1 MDQVPDTAQHFIECD
16 TESCRNFSE
25 FYCNTC
31 HQRICDQCKQRHQE
45 QNNGHRIV
53 LYHERKRKL
62 PSEKCR
68 IHATGDLD
76 FFCDDCHNPI
86 CSTCVDQHHSDHEIS
101 DLETIYNDIL
111 QDCQKAITEVWR
123 KDILEAKDNVELIG
137 KKRENVK
144 KEIVKLRVSMKYRAD
159 ELKEVVDNIL
169 IDNIKKLDEIENS
182 VLTEMMEQQKKKV
195 DYINYLEKLIA
206 DYESKISLIKHTEL
220 IKFHLEISLATLKMP
235 SKSEP
240 KLPTFTLGTLNK
252 EEIAKQFGEIEL
264 DLSERFKLSS
274 VIKVSEKTIP
284 REGIFHLSLLPPNKF
299 WASEKWGN
307 INQYD
312 MEGNILQKISTTILD
327 FQGNHTVTTE
337 EELLYTDMNENAV
350 NRVKSDMST
359 DKLIETGSW
368 EPGAIFSSP
377 INGHILVG
385 LRKRTKSSNNKITRY
400 NRERTKLQDIQ
411 WDDKRK
417 TLYRSIRFITENIN
431 GDICTSD
438 GKARKVVVVTA
449 SGTYRF
455 SYTGHHSQ
463 SGFIPSGICTDV
475 LGNILVCNNYFTFMK
490 NCFSVDMLDINGQF
504 LSFLLTSEQFPPSPH
519 ALCIDDQHNLW
530 VGASDSF
537 TILVYNYLQ
546 KTEK

>member
-1 MDQVPDTAQHFIECD
+1 MDMRLSFI
-16 TESCRNFSE
+16 TRG
-25 FYCNTC
+25 
-31 HQRICDQCKQRHQE
+31 K
-45 QNNGHRIV
+45 
-53 LYHERKRKL
+53 
-62 PSEKCR
+62 EKCR
-68 IHATGDLD
+68 IHPKRDLD

-111 QDCQKAITEVWR
+111 QDCQKAITEVWK
-123 KDILEAKDNVELIG
+123 KDILEARDNVELLVIG
-137 KKRENVK
+137 KKRKNVK
-144 KEIVKLRVSMKYRAD
+144 KEIVKLRVSMKNRAD

-169 IDNIKKLDEIENS
+169 TDNNKKLDEIENS
-182 VLTEMMEQQKKKV
+182 VLTEMNEQQKKKE
-195 DYINYLEKLIA
+195 DYINYLEKLII
-206 DYESKISLIKHTEL
+206 DYESKMSSIKHTEL
-220 IKFHLEISLATLKMP
+220 MKFHLDISLATLKMP

-274 VIKVSEKTIP
+274 VTKVSEKTIH
-284 REGIFHLSLLPPNKF
+284 REGTFHLSLLPPNKF
-299 WASEKWGN
+299 WASGRWGN

-312 MEGNILQKISTTILD
+312 MEGNILQKISTTTLD
-327 FQGNHTVTTE
+327 FQGIHTVTTE

-350 NRVKSDMST
+350 YRVKSDMSIN
-359 DKLIETGSW
+359 KLIETGSW

-385 LRKRTKSSNNKITRY
+385 FRKRKKSSNKITRY

-417 TLYRSIRFITENIN
+417 TLYRSIHFITENIN

-438 GKARKVVVVTA
+438 WKARKVVMVTA

-455 SYTGHHSQ
+455 SYSGLHPQ
-463 SGFIPSGICTDV
+463 SGFIPCGICTDV
-475 LGNILVCNNYFTFMK
+475 LGNILVCNNYFTFIK
-490 NCFSVDMLDINGQF
+490 NCFSVDLLDINGQF
-504 LSFLLTSEQFPPSPH
+504 LSFILTSEQFPPSPH

-530 VGASDSF
+530 VGGLDSS